1 MPQAWETVLFLTVVV
16 VELSSDVVAGRVVVV
31 LVVVSSCILV
41 VKEIWDF
48 DVLSI
53 LLVTLVVPV
62 AASVTSPNVLSTKE
76 ADVVCCA
83 SSMHPDDDELLPSQ
97 LLSAI

>member
-1 MPQAWETVLFLTVVV
+1 MFLVV
-16 VELSSDVVAGRVVVV
+16 VELSGRVIVVV
-31 LVVVSSCILV
+31 LVAVSSCNLV
-41 VKEIWDF
+41 VKDTKSVWRF

-53 LLVTLVVPV
+53 LRVTLVVLV
-62 AASVTSPNVLSTKE
+62 AASVTFPIVLLDTE

-83 SSMHPDDDELLPSQ
+83 SSMHPDDDALLPSQ